1 MESKP
6 SRSASQDTLDESFES
21 SIPYVPEDPP
31 AIEKVVETPPPV
43 GAPKPDQSKLKSKLS
58 SFASP
63 FKKKNFQLGPVK
75 RGNLTDSKDDS
86 DKDNMESKRRKKK
99 KTKTE
104 EVTTDEDPG
113 VEAETEGFSAEEEL
127 LKGKKKK
134 KGGARSK
141 AGAFVRKLGSFGGRR
156 GARESP
162 EPGGGGERHSSGSSS
177 LTPISVRRRT
187 PDGQDGPPSDP
198 SINDESGSGYG
209 SVENVEA
216 TRTAMSSPPISDSKI
231 EPTESFEIK
240 QVQPL
245 HPQSDITETIKE
257 EVTSSESVDQDI
269 DPPPIENPQEEVDIT
284 AIATTHPVSTLPFAV
299 STWKRKKAASVQVI
313 PRPIES
319 PSPEDALRRR
329 IAFVAQASVCLSE
342 DREDWDLGEAES
354 SSPRL
359 SRMVQ
364 LAQQR
369 RRSSAQSTD
378 RSREPSQAT
387 SPDPDA
393 SQDQVS
399 QDAERTDDEDF
410 QDTEETRLLPEHGM
424 PPFGDLLDGSDPKR
438 DMGSG
443 SSVRLVILY
452 PAMTSV
458 IKMHFR
464 QPVLDTLH
472 RYI

>member
-31 AIEKVVETPPPV
+31 AIEQVVETPPPV
-43 GAPKPDQSKLKSKLS
+43 GASKPDQSKLKSKLT

-63 FKKKNFQLGPVK
+63 FKKKNFQLGPMK
-75 RGNLTDSKDDS
+75 RGNLTDGKDDS
-86 DKDNMESKRRKKK
+86 DKDAKDSKRWKKK

-104 EVTTDEDPG
+104 DITTDEDPG

-187 PDGQDGPPSDP
+187 PDGQDGPPSDL
-198 SINDESGSGYG
+198 SINDDSGSRYG

-216 TRTAMSSPPISDSKI
+216 TRTAMSSPISESKI
-231 EPTESFEIK
+231 EQTESLQIK
-240 QVQPL
+240 QVEPL
-245 HPQSDITETIKE
+245 HPQTDITEAIKE

-269 DPPPIENPQEEVDIT
+269 LDTEPPPTQEEVDIS

-359 SRMVQ
+359 SRMVH

-378 RSREPSQAT
+378 RSPEPSQAA
-387 SPDPDA
+387 SPDPDD

-443 SSVRLVILY
+443 SSVRL
-452 PAMTSV
+452 
-458 IKMHFR
+458 
-464 QPVLDTLH
+464 TLS
-472 RYI
+472 

>member
-6 SRSASQDTLDESFES
+6 NRSASQDTLDESFES

-31 AIEKVVETPPPV
+31 AIEQIVETPPPV
-43 GAPKPDQSKLKSKLS
+43 GVPKLDQSKLKSKLS

-63 FKKKNFQLGPVK
+63 FKKKNFQLGPMK
-75 RGNLTDSKDDS
+75 RGNLTDTKDDS
-86 DKDNMESKRRKKK
+86 DKDVKKESKRWKKK
-99 KTKTE
+99 KMKTE
-104 EVTTDEDPG
+104 EVTTDEDPSA
-113 VEAETEGFSAEEEL
+113 EAETEGFSAEEEL

-162 EPGGGGERHSSGSSS
+162 EPSGGGERNSSGSSS

-198 SINDESGSGYG
+198 SINDDSGSRYG

-216 TRTAMSSPPISDSKI
+216 TRAAMSSPISQSKI
-231 EPTESFEIK
+231 EQTEPFEIK
-240 QVQPL
+240 QVEPL
-245 HPQSDITETIKE
+245 HPQTDITEAIKE

-269 DPPPIENPQEEVDIT
+269 LDTDPLPIEDPQEEVDIT

-299 STWKRKKAASVQVI
+299 STWKRKKAASFQVI

-342 DREDWDLGEAES
+342 DREEWDLGEAET

-359 SRMVQ
+359 SRMVH

-378 RSREPSQAT
+378 ATERSLEPSQAT
-387 SPDPDA
+387 SPDLDA
-393 SQDQVS
+393 S

-443 SSVRLVILY
+443 TSVRLAIL
-452 PAMTSV
+452 
-458 IKMHFR
+458 
-464 QPVLDTLH
+464 
-472 RYI
+472 